1 MPNRFLA
8 SLSPFLAAHLD
19 DPGIRRLVLD
29 SFRDFLRR
37 NVMQYDYRTH
47 AAHFCG
53 SIAYHYQTILAEAA
67 SQEGVRVGQVVRS
80 PIEGLVKFF
89 KG

>member
-1 MPNRFLA
+1 
-8 SLSPFLAAHLD
+8 
-19 DPGIRRLVLD
+19 
-29 SFRDFLRR
+29 
-37 NVMQYDYRTH
+37 MQYDYRTH